1 MTRRARLTQRSV
13 IVAIAP
19 HLVRSRAPLLFAVAA
34 IVACV
39 FVDAALVRIGL
50 DELDEG
56 YFAEQAARVLHGE
69 LPYRDFESLY
79 TPGVLYLH
87 AWVFSASGGPT
98 LIGLRLASLAV
109 RALVALGMFLL
120 SRSLVPGFWA
130 VWPPLFLLVGLDTIP
145 AGWEPHPGWYAALG
159 SIVVVWTTARVPG
172 AAHGRRW
179 VWMGI
184 SGAAAAVTFV
194 LKQNAG
200 VMVGLAVVE
209 LVILQGF
216 DVPAPSVTPAL
227 RWLQRGTAVGI
238 IGLVVWLVRPYLD
251 PAVALLLVSPVLST
265 SILLLGAPV
274 HRDAVGP
281 GERLAPLIPF
291 AAGWWLV
298 TLPWLAVL
306 LVSMGGQVGQLGAFV
321 GAVDQTALYFPL
333 QLPGPPALAAG
344 AISVLILAIARA
356 RSGQAGVLLLASALV
371 IALTVWYTRLADE
384 PTIASVL
391 LAPERVGFGIVSVM
405 PAIAAWSTAWLARG
419 ASTSAVTW
427 RLRWCLTA
435 GSLVLVTQYPRMDT
449 FHLAW
454 SAPLLLVVGA
464 VVLARA
470 HTWLTRLWRTGPFRT
485 TLVGVG
491 LFSVVLIAAMPALY
505 ERAGVLY
512 ESNPDT
518 GWPERTWLLALD
530 RPAIVDGFRIGAAA
544 AWQLRDLLD
553 YLDVETSPGEAIFV
567 YPSSPLLYVLANRP
581 NPTRYSHVY
590 PGMSTADQQRL
601 ANTLDGTR
609 VRTIVV
615 SDAWLDFWGSNEGD
629 KVMDAYLNTSF
640 QEQAHFGVFRV
651 LIRRGST

>member
-1 MTRRARLTQRSV
+1 V

-19 HLVRSRAPLLFAVAA
+19 HFVRSRAPLLFAVAA

-39 FVDAALVRIGL
+39 LVDAALVRIGL

-56 YFAEQAARVLHGE
+56 YFAEQAARVLHGD

-87 AWVFSASGGPT
+87 TWLFAASGGPT

-109 RALVALGMFLL
+109 RTLVAVGMYLLG
-120 SRSLVPGFWA
+120 RSLVPGFWA

-159 SIVVVWTTARVPG
+159 SIVVVWITARVRG
-172 AAHGRRW
+172 AAPGRRW

-184 SGAAAAVTFV
+184 TGAAAALTFV

-200 VMVGLAVVE
+200 VLIGLAVVE

-216 DVPAPSVTPAL
+216 DVPAGSVTPAL
-227 RWLQRGTAVGI
+227 RWLQRGTAVCI

-251 PAVALLLVSPVLST
+251 LAIALLVVSPVLS
-265 SILLLGAPV
+265 SSVLLLDAPADT
-274 HRDAVGP
+274 DAVGLR
-281 GERLAPLIPF
+281 ERLAPLIPF

-306 LVSMGGQVGQLGAFV
+306 LVSLGGQVGQLGAFV
-321 GAVDQTALYFPL
+321 GAVDQTALYFPV
-333 QLPGPPALAAG
+333 QLPGPPALAAAG
-344 AISVLILAIARA
+344 IGLLILAGARA
-356 RSGQAGVLLLASALV
+356 RGGQQAVLLVAGAGV

-384 PTIASVL
+384 PSIASVL
-391 LAPERVGFGIVSVM
+391 LAPERVGFGIVSVL

-419 ASTSAVTW
+419 APTSAAAW

-470 HTWLTRLWRTGPFRT
+470 HTWLTRRWHTGPVRT
-485 TLVGVG
+485 TLVAAGF
-491 LFSVVLIAAMPALY
+491 FSVVLIAAMPALY

-518 GWPERTWLLALD
+518 GLPERTWLLALD
-530 RPAIVDGFRIGAAA
+530 RPTIVDGFRIGAAA

-553 YLDVETSPGEAIFV
+553 YLDLETSPGEAIFV

-601 ANTLDGTR
+601 ANTLDRAR

-629 KVMDAYLNTSF
+629 SVIDAYLNTSF